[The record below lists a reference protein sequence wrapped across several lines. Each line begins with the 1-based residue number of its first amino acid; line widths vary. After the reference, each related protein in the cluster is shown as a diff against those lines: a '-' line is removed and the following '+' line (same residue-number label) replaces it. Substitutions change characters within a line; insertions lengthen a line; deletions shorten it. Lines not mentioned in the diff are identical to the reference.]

1 MTTETES
8 DVKYINGIDEVIRL
22 YRNCNRAL
30 ETPNLIDKVCELA
43 GKTSPEIWNYIFPIV
58 KERTFIHN
66 DSEMRVTFMIG
77 DKPRRNGDKDAV
89 LATID
94 MSFEDYEALPS
105 IRYGNEILTT
115 CLLYTS
121 PSPRDKRQSRMPS
134 SA

>member
-8 DVKYINGIDEVIRL
+8 DVYKYINGIDEIIRL
-22 YRNCNRAL
+22 YRNGNRAL

-43 GKTSPEIWNYIFPIV
+43 GKTSPEVWNYVFPII

-77 DKPRRNGDKDAV
+77 DKPRRNGDKEAV

-105 IRYGNEILTT
+105 LKY
-115 CLLYTS
+115 
-121 PSPRDKRQSRMPS
+121 
-134 SA
+134 